1 MAGVGVG
8 GLAVTLAECC
18 FGPEPIGAT
27 IELDTNQPLLCA
39 MFHECPSR
47 VLLSLPRAN
56 IGEVVA
62 IAASLHVPLVEFGR
76 TGGSTLAFG
85 LNSTTRVEAPVAHL
99 RRIWESSFEAS
110 LEAQ

>member
-1 MAGVGVG
+1 MA
-8 GLAVTLAECC
+8 LAECC
-18 FGPEPIGAT
+18 FGPEPIGVT
-27 IELDTNQPLLCA
+27 IEFDTDHPLLSA

-62 IAASLHVPLVEFGR
+62 ITASLHVPLVELGH
-76 TGGSTLAFG
+76 TGGSTLAFR
-85 LNSTTRVEAPVAHL
+85 LNSTTRVEAPVAQL
-99 RRIWESSFEAS
+99 RKIWESSFEAS